1 MLVFWGAAVIA
12 FVVIEAATAAS
23 LTSIW
28 FALGAICAFIVAL
41 LGGAVWLQLVWFV
54 VVSAAAV
61 ILTRPLVRKYINGR
75 TSKTN
80 ADRVLGM
87 KAKVTEEIDN
97 LSGKGA
103 VYVDGKEWSAVSE
116 NGEAIPVGVIV
127 SVLSMKGVKLTVR
140 PEEK

>member
-1 MLVFWGAAVIA
+1 MLVFWGAATIA
-12 FVVIEAATAAS
+12 FIVIEAATAAS

-28 FALGAICAFIVAL
+28 FALGAICAFLVAL
-41 LGGAVWLQLVWFV
+41 LGGAIWLQVVWFV

-61 ILTRPLVRKYINGR
+61 ILTRPLVKKYINGR

-80 ADRVLGM
+80 ADRVIGM

-103 VYVDGKEWSAVSE
+103 VYVDGKEWSAISE
-116 NGEAIPVGVIV
+116 SGDNIPVGVIV
-127 SVLSMKGVKLTVR
+127 DVLSMRGVKLTVR
-140 PEEK
+140 PE